1 MTTLVNK
8 LKEQYETQYQ
18 HSITPV
24 ELRQLNSVET
34 DFVLNKPSY
43 AVLDTEN
50 NKAIHLH
57 GANYQL
63 IPYEKILVG
72 LSDALDKYNIDIND
86 ASLKFKVSP
95 DLNYMRLRIMF
106 GDTGDFGT
114 YSMNYDDNDKLK
126 LGIEVISS
134 YDASIV
140 YQLRAMFLRLICT
153 NGMKSFENINSS
165 IKKHVLKFN
174 VNDSFDKLKHLN
186 KTFDS
191 LKNTVEVYQS
201 VELSRVDVEKLFRK
215 FSNESESKYH
225 LLNEL
230 LETDNDKSTLY
241 DVYNTLT
248 NYSSHNQRAIKIGK
262 RDSKDYKI
270 ENSKRDSIR
279 SNEDRDF
286 EVRNF
291 IQSNTFLYY
300 YHHGLSKISN
310 FVLP

>member
-1 MTTLVNK
+1 MSALVNR

-24 ELRQLNSVET
+24 ELRQLNSVES

-50 NKAIHLH
+50 NRAIHLH

-63 IPYEKILVG
+63 IPYERILVG

-140 YQLRAMFLRLICT
+140 YQLRAMFLRLICA

-165 IKKHVLKFN
+165 IKKHVRNFN
-174 VNDSFDKLKHLN
+174 VDDSFNKLKHLN
-186 KTFDS
+186 KTFDD

-201 VELSRVDVEKLFRK
+201 VELGRVDVDKLFKK

-230 LETDNDKSTLY
+230 LETDKDKSTLY
-241 DVYNTLT
+241 DVYNALT

-262 RDSKDYKI
+262 KDSKDYKI
-270 ENSKRDSIR
+270 ETSKRDSIR

>member
-18 HSITPV
+18 YSITPV

-50 NKAIHLH
+50 NRAIHLH

-86 ASLKFKVSP
+86 TSLKFKVSP
-95 DLNYMRLRIMF
+95 NLNYMRLRIMF

-114 YSMNYDDNDKLK
+114 YSMKYDSNDKLR
-126 LGIEVISS
+126 LGIEIISS

-140 YQLRAMFLRLICT
+140 YQLRAMFLRLVCE

-165 IKKHVLKFN
+165 IKKHVLNFN
-174 VNDSFDKLKHLN
+174 INDSFDKLKHLN
-186 KTFDS
+186 QTFDN

-201 VELSRVDVEKLFRK
+201 VELDKVDVEKLFRK
-215 FSNESESKYH
+215 FANNSDSKYH
-225 LLNEL
+225 LLNKL
-230 LETDNDKSTLY
+230 LETEKDNSTLY
-241 DVYNTLT
+241 DVYNALT

-262 RDSKDYKI
+262 RDSEDYKI
-270 ENSKRDSIR
+270 ETSKKDSIR
-279 SNEDRDF
+279 SNEDRDY

-300 YHHGLSKISN
+300 YHNGLSNMVK
-310 FVLP
+310 

>member
-1 MTTLVNK
+1 MSALVNR

-24 ELRQLNSVET
+24 ELRQLNSVES

-106 GDTGDFGT
+106 GDTGDFGA
-114 YSMNYDDNDKLK
+114 YSMNYDANDKLK
-126 LGIEVISS
+126 FGIEVISS
-134 YDASIV
+134 YDASII
-140 YQLRAMFLRLICT
+140 YQLRAMFLRLICA
-153 NGMKSFENINSS
+153 NGMKSFESINSS
-165 IKKHVLKFN
+165 MKRHTLNFN
-174 VNDSFDKLKHLN
+174 LDDSFTKLKHLN
-186 KTFDS
+186 QTFDN

-201 VELSRVDVEKLFRK
+201 VELGRTDVEKLFRK
-215 FSNESESKYH
+215 FANNSDGKYH

-230 LETDNDKSTLY
+230 LETDNTKSTLY

-248 NYSSHNQRAIKIGK
+248 NYSSHNQRAVKIGK

-270 ENSKRDSIR
+270 ETSKRDSIR

-291 IQSNTFLYY
+291 IQSNDFLYY
-300 YHHGLSKISN
+300 YHQGVANK
-310 FVLP
+310 VQ

>member
-50 NKAIHLH
+50 NRAIHLH

-63 IPYEKILVG
+63 IPYEKILMG

-86 ASLKFKVSP
+86 TSLKFKVSP

-114 YSMNYDDNDKLK
+114 YSMKYDSNDKLR
-126 LGIEVISS
+126 LGIEIISS

-140 YQLRAMFLRLICT
+140 YQLRAMFLRLVCE

-174 VNDSFDKLKHLN
+174 LNDSFDKLKYLN
-186 KTFDS
+186 QTFDN

-201 VELSRVDVEKLFRK
+201 VELGKVDVEKLFRK
-215 FSNESESKYH
+215 FANNSDSKYH
-225 LLNEL
+225 LLNKL
-230 LETDNDKSTLY
+230 LETEKDNSTLY
-241 DVYNTLT
+241 DVYNALT

-262 RDSKDYKI
+262 RDSEDYKI
-270 ENSKRDSIR
+270 ETSKKDSIR
-279 SNEDRDF
+279 SNEDRDY

-300 YHHGLSKISN
+300 YHNGLSNMVK
-310 FVLP
+310 